1 MALQAVETLHAVT
14 HITRP
19 RQHSLT
25 PVSATAHRAPP
36 TSAVPEAQAEYP
48 KTEYPKT
55 DDTDS
60 FAVFDAVSDIV
71 CVATPDGTLRFLNR
85 AGRDLLGYVDDDA
98 SLIGSLFPTHTPA
111 ARALLLDEAL
121 PAAIRQGSVICDTAL
136 QTADGRVFPAS
147 QTVVVTRRGDGA
159 PQSLTIVIR
168 NVSIERQSAARLGES
183 QRLFEMITRNSPD
196 LLFLYDPQDERIV
209 WMNRCPH
216 AFLGGAEQGARTMTS
231 REIIRLVHDDDRA
244 QFRATGAL
252 MAASYGDSDVLAAE
266 LRVRTDGANWRWIH
280 TRASVFSR
288 RETGAPLLL
297 LGAATDISARKKLE
311 HNLIRARDAAEH
323 GTRIKNDF
331 LARVSDQF
339 RSALNDVIGTASEVH
354 ANREHRLTA
363 REREQLHEMIT
374 NATRLLASVS
384 DLRDYTRIEAGEM
397 PVHQMRVD
405 ARAVIRESVAAF
417 ADHPARDRSPI
428 TMLLPDVA
436 APILIDPDCL
446 RQVMSYL
453 IANALAVSTNG
464 VTVTLCV
471 DGPQALPVTIDVSDT
486 GEGIEEAL
494 QPLAFQPF
502 GAALNA
508 TSSTMQPS
516 SSTGLGLPLARAL
529 CEMVGCSLT
538 LAPASAL
545 GGTTFR
551 ISLPTLSRAAA
562 LATQCMVGGSSAAC
576 STKADG
582 APAWQDGNRSDTSGV
597 ARISNAARRDVQAGD
612 CTAHLD

>member
-1 MALQAVETLHAVT
+1 VT
-14 HITRP
+14 HNTRL
-19 RQHSLT
+19 RRHSLT
-25 PVSATAHRAPP
+25 PASAAAHRAPS
-36 TSAVPEAQAEYP
+36 TIAAPEAEATAATAEYP
-48 KTEYPKT
+48 KTESPKTDPVKTEYPKDDHPIHEFPKT
-55 DDTDS
+55 DDSDA
-60 FAVFDAVSDIV
+60 FAVFDAMSDIV
-71 CVATPDGTLRFLNR
+71 CVTTPDGTLRFLNR
-85 AGRDLLGYVDDDA
+85 AGRDLLGYVGDDA
-98 SLIGSLFPTHTPA
+98 FLIGSLFPTHTPA
-111 ARALLLDEAL
+111 ARALLLDEVL
-121 PAAIRQGSVICDTAL
+121 PAAIRAGSVICDTAL

-168 NVSIERQSAARLGES
+168 NVSIERQTAARLGES

-216 AFLGGAEQGARTMTS
+216 AFLGGAEHDARTMTS

-252 MAASYGDSDVLAAE
+252 MAAAYGDSDVLAAD
-266 LRVRTDGANWRWIH
+266 LRVRTNGGNWRWVH

-297 LGAATDISARKKLE
+297 LGVATDISARKKLE
-311 HNLIRARDAAEH
+311 RNLLRARDSAEH

-339 RSALNDVIGTASEVH
+339 RGALNEMIGTASEVH

-363 REREQLHEMIT
+363 REREQLHDMIS

-397 PVHQMRVD
+397 PVHQTRVD
-405 ARAVIRESVAAF
+405 ARAVIRESAAAF
-417 ADHPARDRSPI
+417 ADHPARDRTPI
-428 TMLLPDVA
+428 TLQLPDVV
-436 APILIDPDCL
+436 APLLIDPDRL
-446 RQVMSYL
+446 RQALSHL
-453 IANALAVSTNG
+453 IASALAVSTNG
-464 VTVTLCV
+464 VAITLRV
-471 DGPQALPVTIDVSDT
+471 DGPQSHPVAIDVSDT
-486 GEGIEEAL
+486 GEGIEESL
-494 QPLAFQPF
+494 QALAFEPF
-502 GAALNA
+502 GASLHS
-508 TSSTMQPS
+508 TSSTMS
-516 SSTGLGLPLARAL
+516 ATCSTGLGLPLARAL

-551 ISLPTLSRAAA
+551 VTLPVMSRAAE
-562 LATQCMVGGSSAAC
+562 LAAQFLVPTTESAGN
-576 STKADG
+576 ADQG
-582 APAWQDGNRSDTSGV
+582 RKVLPSV
-597 ARISNAARRDVQAGD
+597 
-612 CTAHLD
+612 